1 MPIKLS
7 PSRRGPCG
15 RKNITSSIYCKVLSH
30 SGLISFSEYDYYLPS
45 VSFESFFEHSWSLKK
60 KKKDKHIVEHK
71 SMFSQKYPIS
81 VNQYEWETTHPN
93 QSRFC
98 FSLFHCDL
106 DYWTW
111 NVSSQYCHGNT
122 IRYCAALPVG
132 GEKNVL
138 FLWWNGWHLIKKSF

>member
-1 MPIKLS
+1 
-7 PSRRGPCG
+7 
-15 RKNITSSIYCKVLSH
+15 
-30 SGLISFSEYDYYLPS
+30 
-45 VSFESFFEHSWSLKK
+45 
-60 KKKDKHIVEHK
+60 
-71 SMFSQKYPIS
+71 MFSQKYPIS

-132 GEKNVL
+132 GGRFIPLVKWLTFNQKELLDLSIAFTLTLNEK
-138 FLWWNGWHLIKKSF
+138 